1 MELIKINDLFYKYNK
16 TDVLEDINLSI
27 KDDDFLAIIGP
38 NGGGKSTLLKLIL
51 GLLTPQTGKIE
62 KKKRDFLNAKIP
74 HIGSIQKTTTG
85 GQNYDT

>member
-1 MELIKINDLFYKYNK
+1 MEIINISNLFYKYNK

-51 GLLTPQTGKIE
+51 GLLTAQDGKIE
-62 KKKRDFLNAKIP
+62 IFLLFYMNQRVNTKIQSKAKTVP
-74 HIGSIQKTTTG
+74 KA
-85 GQNYDT
+85 